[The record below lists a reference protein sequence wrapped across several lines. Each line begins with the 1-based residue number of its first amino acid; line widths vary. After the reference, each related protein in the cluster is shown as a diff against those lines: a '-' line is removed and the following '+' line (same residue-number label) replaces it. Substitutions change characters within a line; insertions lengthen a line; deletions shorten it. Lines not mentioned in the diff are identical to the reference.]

1 MKKKNKEEIVEN
13 ALIKKATGYD
23 ADEII
28 EEFVYDKD
36 ENKTVLVKRKK
47 STKHFSPDVTAIK
60 ILLSYYT
67 NQNFDSLESLS
78 DEELLKER
86 DRLLEELI
94 NKKKEK

>member
-28 EEFVYDKD
+28 EEFVYDEDK
-36 ENKTVLVKRKK
+36 NKTVLVKRKK